1 MCPEQRQQRSSMLAV
16 ATLALAISASA
27 ALAREPLYG
36 ALDNAALLR
45 CEDQFWHGHLNEA
58 RSCYQLLQAAQTPIA
73 IRAEANWALGDMQ
86 GANSLFQEAVKAEP
100 KNAMLRVRWGE
111 LYLQTYQYDEA
122 DNLFD
127 EALAIDDK
135 NAWAKIGSAEALSKG
150 GGDSAAISKL
160 MEDAVENIVSPPG
173 VRYRGLLMLLHNAL
187 GKDQFEQADKVIK
200 EARDAAE
207 NGKLPQLELYALE
220 AANAFM
226 TFKPYQS
233 FIDKAL
239 KEDPAYG
246 DAWAIPGRFAMMTR
260 RYRESGAF
268 YEKAVVVQPDHWQA
282 HLELGQNYMRL
293 NQISPGVEHIHTS
306 FDGDKFN
313 PTTINL
319 MRMLEVFLNQTE
331 VFSFPNP
338 PEGPF
343 PKLSLRL
350 NKSESNVMKDYVREL
365 AEAGMASYQTRY
377 RFTAKEPVVIEVY
390 PNHEDFVVRSVGM
403 PGVGL
408 LGVTFGYLLS
418 MDSPT
423 AHARSESYHWG
434 TTLWHELAHVYTVE
448 ASNHLVPRW
457 YTEGISVFEEW
468 RTGPIP
474 GRKIP
479 LDVYKAM
486 AEHKFLPVEKLDDG
500 FMRPTYENQVIVS
513 YMQGGLVIDFINEEF
528 GFEKIVDMLELFG
541 KGVKLSEALPQTLG
555 ISVEVF
561 DKQFKQY
568 IDIEYG
574 KLLKNLPGWQED
586 RKAAFTALEKED
598 WKGAVDAAKKAV
610 FSFPDYVEPDAA
622 YIALARGYSRLNDKD
637 NEFKTLETFWQKG
650 GYASRALLALAND
663 YIERGDNEHAF
674 KVLKDVVWADPFS
687 QDLHVKLGDLYMTH
701 NEPAK
706 ALREY
711 LVLLSL
717 NPPDKADANYKVAT
731 AYKAL
736 NDKNKTMEYVMAAL
750 DVAPQYRP
758 AQSLLLELSRSTNK
772 Q

>member
-1 MCPEQRQQRSSMLAV
+1 VRPEWQHHTLAV
-16 ATLALAISASA
+16 TTLALAISAGT

-36 ALDNAALLR
+36 VLDNAALAR
-45 CEDQFWHGHLNEA
+45 CEDQFWHGRINDAHG
-58 RSCYQLLQAAQTPIA
+58 CYQQLQTAQTPTA
-73 IRAEANWALGDMQ
+73 IRAEAHWALGDMQ

-100 KNAMLRVRWGE
+100 KNALLRVRWGE
-111 LYLQTYQYDEA
+111 LYMQTYQYNEA
-122 DNLFD
+122 DMLFD
-127 EALAIDDK
+127 EALAIDK
-135 NAWAKIGSAEALSKG
+135 NSAWAKIGSAEALSHG
-150 GGDSAAISKL
+150 GGDPAAINKL
-160 MEDAVENIVSPPG
+160 MSDVMDNGLTPPG
-173 VRYRGLLMLLHNAL
+173 VRYRGLLMLLNSAL
-187 GKDQFEQADKVIK
+187 DKDQFEQADKVIA
-200 EARDAAE
+200 EAREAAE
-207 NGKLPQLELYALE
+207 AGKLPQLALHALE

-226 TFKPYQS
+226 TFKPYES
-233 FIDKAL
+233 FVDAAL
-239 KEDPAYG
+239 KEDPAFG
-246 DAWAIPGRFAMMTR
+246 DAWAIPGHFAMVTR

-268 YEKAVVVQPDHWQA
+268 YEKAVEVQPDHWQA

-293 NQISPGVEHIHTS
+293 NEINPGVDHIHTS
-306 FDGDKFN
+306 FEGDKFN
-313 PTTINL
+313 PITINL
-319 MRMLEVFLNQTE
+319 MRMLDVFLNQTE

-350 NKSESNVMKDYVREL
+350 NKSESGVMKEYVREL
-365 AEAGMASYQTRY
+365 AEAGMAHYEKSF
-377 RFTAKEPVVIEVY
+377 RFTPKEPVVIEVY

-408 LGVTFGYLLS
+408 LGVTFGYLLA

-423 AHARSESYHWG
+423 AHARAESYHWG

-486 AEHKFLPVEKLDDG
+486 KDGKFLSISKLDDG

-513 YMQGGLVIDFINEEF
+513 YMQGGLVIDYINTQF
-528 GFEKIVDMLELFG
+528 GFGKVVDMLELFG
-541 KGVKLSEALPQTLG
+541 KGVKLDAAVEQVLG
-555 ISVEVF
+555 ISVDTF
-561 DKQFKQY
+561 DTQFKQY
-568 IDIEYG
+568 IDSEYG
-574 KLLKNLPGWQED
+574 KLLKDLPAWQEN
-586 RKAAFTALEKED
+586 RKVAFAALDKED
-598 WKGAVDAAKKAV
+598 WKGAVAAARKAV
-610 FSFPDYVEPDAA
+610 DSFPDYVEADSA

-637 NEFKTLETFWQKG
+637 NEFLTLETFWQKG
-650 GYASRALLALAND
+650 GYASRALLALANA
-663 YIERGDNEHAF
+663 YSERGDNEHAF

-687 QDLHVKLGDLYMTH
+687 QDLHSKLGDQYLAH

-706 ALREY
+706 AVREY

-717 NPPDKADANYKVAT
+717 NPADKAEANYKVAT
-731 AYKAL
+731 AYQAQ
-736 NDKNKTMEYVMAAL
+736 NDKDKTMQYVMTAL

-758 AQSLLLELSRSTNK
+758 AQTLLLELSRSTNK
-772 Q
+772 